1 MYIDRSS
8 TCYLRPSCRSV
19 DQYEVAP
26 YFSDCNE
33 VTISIF
39 YNFFIL
45 SSQSESPSI
54 YGLAGLCSLAL
65 LSGDS
70 ELAVASLNELIKCGE
85 SKEAIKLKA
94 VFNSY
99 MSALGV
105 SETKL
110 FIRKQPISMFQ
121 PYSKACSD
129 RPTSSLLLN
138 FLSFHFSLTKKS
150 HTLSKFHV

>member
-1 MYIDRSS
+1 M
-8 TCYLRPSCRSV
+8 
-19 DQYEVAP
+19 DQCEVAP
-26 YFSDCNE
+26 KFSDCNE
-33 VTISIF
+33 VTVFRILRCVQPH
-39 YNFFIL
+39 FFVL

-70 ELAVASLNELIKCGE
+70 ELAVASLNELIRCGE

-105 SETKL
+105 SNHWKT
-110 FIRKQPISMFQ
+110 
-121 PYSKACSD
+121 
-129 RPTSSLLLN
+129 TN
-138 FLSFHFSLTKKS
+138 
-150 HTLSKFHV
+150 